1 MTADLVFL
9 LKFLNPKVKSF
20 FALAWNKNNFLSK
33 DKFLLLTRKK
43 SIFLHSKNKFIC
55 LCFFRHVLNTAL
67 ETDLCRDGWNVR
79 NCSTSKVH
87 IFGGKDKVYKIG
99 DGWNVQNWQI

>member
-9 LKFLNPKVKSF
+9 LKFLNPNAKSF

-43 SIFLHSKNKFIC
+43 KH
-55 LCFFRHVLNTAL
+55 FFTLQ
-67 ETDLCRDGWNVR
+67 
-79 NCSTSKVH
+79 K
-87 IFGGKDKVYKIG
+87 
-99 DGWNVQNWQI
+99 QIYLFMLF